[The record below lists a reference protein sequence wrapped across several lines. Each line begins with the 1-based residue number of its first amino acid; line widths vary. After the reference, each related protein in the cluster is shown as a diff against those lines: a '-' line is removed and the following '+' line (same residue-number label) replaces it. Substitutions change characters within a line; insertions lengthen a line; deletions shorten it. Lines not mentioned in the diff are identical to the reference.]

1 MTAERNDNE
10 LVLRAQVPGIQ
21 PDEVTVEV
29 KDGVL
34 TVSGEHREE
43 HEEDKDGYTRRESRR
58 GSFSR
63 SVTLPPEVDPD
74 RVKTSVE
81 DGTVVVTLAAPEDE

>member
-1 MTAERNDNE
+1 MTAAKSDNE

-29 KDGVL
+29 KDGIL

-43 HEEDKDGYTRRESRR
+43 HEEEQEGYTRRERRR

-63 SVTLPPEVDPD
+63 SVTLPPGVDGD

-81 DGTVVVTLAAPEDE
+81 DGTVVVTLAAAGD